1 MRCSTFGPSVR
12 DGAHCGPF
20 PVVPCAQLIS
30 GQPPGGGSPRGV
42 ATVPETATMLPSG
55 ADTSYSTRTLRA
67 ADGSADPPE
76 NACDRMTVPGPP
88 AGSGAGGV

>member
-1 MRCSTFGPSVR
+1 
-12 DGAHCGPF
+12 
-20 PVVPCAQLIS
+20 
-30 GQPPGGGSPRGV
+30 
-42 ATVPETATMLPSG
+42 MLPSG

-88 AGSGAGGV
+88 VGSAPAACRMPASKRGRENRTQYQRSCLSLIVLKRRAEAEHDVVRAGTEVDNAP